1 MNAILVCMFF
11 ILGSSE
17 ELIPDHTDS
26 DSISHS
32 VSVSSPDCST
42 ISSPDSSAT
51 ATTKWLAI
59 ETLSASLP
67 ENVIAIRELTPVQII
82 LNENSV
88 ADDQIVSTK
97 NELEVIAQKSP
108 NRSSSKIVALTFDD
122 GPAPENTEIVLNV
135 LEKYQAVA
143 TFFVLGERIAGN
155 EAILKRII
163 ELNCEIANHT
173 FSHPNIARVSQER
186 VLNEVQR
193 TQQLIEN
200 ATGIKPK
207 LFRPPYGSYQGRVET
222 IKMMGLHNVLWSVD
236 TRDWQTRST
245 TENIRRA
252 TTNIKSGD
260 IILLHDI
267 HYPSVLAVEK
277 IVCSL
282 QEQGFV
288 LVTVS
293 ELLGLGAN

>member
-1 MNAILVCMFF
+1 MSAGLLCFVCLCLIF
-11 ILGSSE
+11 GPNE
-17 ELIPDHTDS
+17 ELVPNPSTSETYFLETTSTETIPAS
-26 DSISHS
+26 FQENVMI
-32 VSVSSPDCST
+32 VRELPPVQM
-42 ISSPDSSAT
+42 
-51 ATTKWLAI
+51 
-59 ETLSASLP
+59 TLS
-67 ENVIAIRELTPVQII
+67 E
-82 LNENSV
+82 SV
-88 ADDQIVSTK
+88 ATDDQIRPTK
-97 NELEVIAQKSP
+97 NELEVIAQNSP

-155 EAILKRII
+155 EVILKRMI

-173 FSHPNIARVSQER
+173 FSHPNIARISQER
-186 VLNEVQR
+186 VLDEIQR

-207 LFRPPYGSYQGRVET
+207 LFRPPYGSYQGRAET

-252 TTNIKSGD
+252 TTDIKSGD

>member
-1 MNAILVCMFF
+1 MSAGPLCFVCLCLIF
-11 ILGSSE
+11 GPNE
-17 ELIPDHTDS
+17 ELVPNPP
-26 DSISHS
+26 IS
-32 VSVSSPDCST
+32 VTYFLET
-42 ISSPDSSAT
+42 IST
-51 ATTKWLAI
+51 
-59 ETLSASLP
+59 ETLPASFQ
-67 ENVIAIRELTPVQII
+67 ENVMIVRELPPVQMT
-82 LNENSV
+82 LSESV
-88 ADDQIVSTK
+88 ATDDQIRPAK
-97 NELEVIAQKSP
+97 NESEVIAQKSP
-108 NRSSSKIVALTFDD
+108 EGSSLKIVALTFDD
-122 GPAPENTEIVLNV
+122 GPAKENTEIVLNV

-155 EAILKRII
+155 EAILKRMI

-173 FSHPNIARVSQER
+173 FSHLDIAHASQER
-186 VLNEVQR
+186 VLNEIQR

-207 LFRPPYGSYQGRVET
+207 LFRPPYGSYRGRAET
-222 IKMMGLHNVLWSVD
+222 IKMTGLHNVLWSVD
-236 TRDWQTRST
+236 TRDWQTRNT
-245 TENIRRA
+245 TENIRRS
-252 TTNIKSGD
+252 TTDIKSGD

>member
-1 MNAILVCMFF
+1 MSAGPLCFVCLCLVF
-11 ILGSSE
+11 GPNE
-17 ELIPDHTDS
+17 ELVPNPSTS
-26 DSISHS
+26 ATYFLE
-32 VSVSSPDCST
+32 T
-42 ISSPDSSAT
+42 ISTETIPASFQENVMIVRELPPVQM
-51 ATTKWLAI
+51 
-59 ETLSASLP
+59 TLS
-67 ENVIAIRELTPVQII
+67 E
-82 LNENSV
+82 SV
-88 ADDQIVSTK
+88 ATDDQIRPAK
-97 NELEVIAQKSP
+97 NESEVIAQKSP

-155 EAILKRII
+155 EVILKRMI

-186 VLNEVQR
+186 VLDEIQR

-207 LFRPPYGSYQGRVET
+207 LFRPPYGSYQGRAET

>member
-1 MNAILVCMFF
+1 MSAGPLCFVCLCLIF
-11 ILGSSE
+11 GPNE
-17 ELIPDHTDS
+17 ELVPNP
-26 DSISHS
+26 SIS
-32 VSVSSPDCST
+32 VTYFLET
-42 ISSPDSSAT
+42 IST
-51 ATTKWLAI
+51 
-59 ETLSASLP
+59 ETLPASFQ
-67 ENVIAIRELTPVQII
+67 ENVMIVRELPPVQMT
-82 LNENSV
+82 LSESV
-88 ADDQIVSTK
+88 ATDDQIRPAK
-97 NELEVIAQKSP
+97 NESEVIAQKSP
-108 NRSSSKIVALTFDD
+108 DGSSPKIVALTFDD
-122 GPAPENTEIVLNV
+122 GPAKENTEIVLNV

-155 EAILKRII
+155 EAILKRMI

-173 FSHPNIARVSQER
+173 FSHLDIAHANQER
-186 VLNEVQR
+186 VLNEIKR

-200 ATGIKPK
+200 ATSIKPK
-207 LFRPPYGSYQGRVET
+207 LFRPPYGSYRGRAET
-222 IKMMGLHNVLWSVD
+222 IKMAELHNVLWSVD

-245 TENIRRA
+245 TENIRRS
-252 TTNIKSGD
+252 TTDIKSGD